1 MFSATA
7 VEKIINEDGI
17 IIGRLNCDEFA
28 MGSSNENSI
37 YGPVKNP
44 HNLNKVPG
52 GSSGGSAAAVAE
64 DLCNAALGSDT
75 GGSVR
80 QPASFCGV
88 IGFKP
93 TYGRVSRNGLIAY
106 GSSFDQ
112 IGVFSKNI
120 DDTSLIS
127 HVISG
132 ADKFDSTVSRKEPNK
147 KTIKT
152 IDKKLNIGIPEDYLN
167 FKTLDAEIKEKT
179 LSIIDDLK
187 AKGHHIEILKFPY
200 LEYIV
205 PTYYVLSTAEA
216 SSNLSRY
223 DGAHFGL
230 RSNDA
235 SDINSTYENTR
246 SEGFGIEVK
255 RRIMLGNFVLSSGY
269 YDAYF
274 TKAQKVRRL
283 IAQKTFQMLEKNDA
297 LLFPTTPTTA
307 FNIGEIED
315 PIAMYL
321 QDIFTVHANLTGM
334 PAISIPITNHSSGL
348 PYGYQIMSNNFEE
361 DLLFST
367 SKYLTSVLK

>member
-1 MFSATA
+1 ML
-7 VEKIINEDGI
+7 KI
-17 IIGRLNCDEFA
+17 F
-28 MGSSNENSI
+28 
-37 YGPVKNP
+37 
-44 HNLNKVPG
+44 
-52 GSSGGSAAAVAE
+52 
-64 DLCNAALGSDT
+64 
-75 GGSVR
+75 
-80 QPASFCGV
+80 
-88 IGFKP
+88 
-93 TYGRVSRNGLIAY
+93 
-106 GSSFDQ
+106 
-112 IGVFSKNI
+112 
-120 DDTSLIS
+120 
-127 HVISG
+127 
-132 ADKFDSTVSRKEPNK
+132 
-147 KTIKT
+147 KT

-321 QDIFTVHANLTGM
+321 QDIFTVHTNIVGL
-334 PAISIPITNHSSGL
+334 PAISLPIGKHSNSLPFGIQLMSGKFKENQLFELSKFLMQNH
-348 PYGYQIMSNNFEE
+348 
-361 DLLFST
+361 
-367 SKYLTSVLK
+367 